1 MSQRI
6 SAVFDDIQ
14 DVFNRSKVEDE
25 TDPEK
30 QTQKDKDQQDNDENL
45 TGTSKRKAAEED
57 EENDN
62 DDKTPNSDPVAK
74 RRRTGDA
81 EITTDV
87 IHDPL
92 EHSRIEGITYEL
104 NKLKKINKTME
115 LLNGSFDNTIKNIN
129 KMKTTCNNTNQLIDL
144 WSRILMQNKN
154 TRDLINDLDWEGS
167 TKFDDLFLQKFKKIE
182 ELNNYLNDLKS
193 KSENLKSNNNNLKK
207 LNEKKL
213 NEKNEILKR
222 RIYGTRNTRR

>member
-30 QTQKDKDQQDNDENL
+30 QPQEDKDQQDDDEPL
-45 TGTSKRKAAEED
+45 TETGKRKQGEEED
-57 EENDN
+57 NEKELA
-62 DDKTPNSDPVAK
+62 SDPVVK
-74 RRRTGDA
+74 RRRTGDGESA
-81 EITTDV
+81 TDLK
-87 IHDPL
+87 HDPV
-92 EHSRIEGITYEL
+92 ENNRIEGITYEL
-104 NKLKKINKTME
+104 NKLKKINQTME
-115 LLNGSFDNTIKNIN
+115 LLNSSFDNTIKNIN

-154 TRDLINDLDWEGS
+154 TRDLINDLHWEGS

-182 ELNNYLNDLKS
+182 ELNSYLNDLKS
-193 KSENLKSNNNNLKK
+193 KSENLKSNNSNLKR

-222 RIYGTRNTRR
+222 RIYGSRNTRR